1 MYKIYHLE
9 YMKKTLLVLVALV
22 TSITANS
29 QMKPLNESI
38 TVKVSSVREKSNFKA
53 GLSKLDLD
61 YFITYRDVK
70 YKTMFSNEII
80 KIGGV
85 DKLKE
90 FKQFIVKVVKS
101 NEDST
106 FKIDGKTLSFF
117 PLKSKGTYINI
128 SDKYMKFDMG
138 YWSLKNLEKLIPSVE
153 LE

>member
-1 MYKIYHLE
+1 
-9 YMKKTLLVLVALV
+9 
-22 TSITANS
+22 
-29 QMKPLNESI
+29 
-38 TVKVSSVREKSNFKA
+38 
-53 GLSKLDLD
+53 
-61 YFITYRDVK
+61 
-70 YKTMFSNEII
+70 MFSNEII

-117 PLKSKGTYINI
+117 PLKSNGTYINI

>member
-1 MYKIYHLE
+1 
-9 YMKKTLLVLVALV
+9 MKKILLVLVALV

-61 YFITYRDVK
+61 LDYFITYRDLK

-90 FKQFIVKVVKS
+90 FKQFIVKVIKS

-117 PLKSKGTYINI
+117 PLKSNGTYINI